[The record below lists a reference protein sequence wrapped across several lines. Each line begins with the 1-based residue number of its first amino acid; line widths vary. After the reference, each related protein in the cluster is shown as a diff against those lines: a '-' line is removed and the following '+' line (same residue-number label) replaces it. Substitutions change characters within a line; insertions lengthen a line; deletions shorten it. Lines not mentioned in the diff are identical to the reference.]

1 MGKIEVERSY
11 TIGQIQQALKAINEY
26 LVFYG
31 PDKELEKIRNY
42 LFSKVWKNK
51 GWNMG
56 RLKEHS
62 DELIVLEKIKDKLE
76 AELRVNKCLLR
87 VYEKFPDN
95 QKIRNIDELMVEIE
109 QLKLIIEV
117 VQKRI
122 EKPK

>member
-1 MGKIEVERSY
+1 
-11 TIGQIQQALKAINEY
+11 
-26 LVFYG
+26 
-31 PDKELEKIRNY
+31 
-42 LFSKVWKNK
+42 
-51 GWNMG
+51 MG

>member
-51 GWNMG
+51 G
-56 RLKEHS
+56 
-62 DELIVLEKIKDKLE
+62 
-76 AELRVNKCLLR
+76 
-87 VYEKFPDN
+87 
-95 QKIRNIDELMVEIE
+95 
-109 QLKLIIEV
+109 
-117 VQKRI
+117 
-122 EKPK
+122 